1 MTDDKGVGEGPLQR
15 APLRMAAYYYSFSPT
30 GIYEIDRIL
39 SAAACAGKA
48 FHNTD
53 CWTEECE
60 PYDGHV
66 GDNPRDWIQNAAN
79 DCATVFN
86 AIYGAGR
93 KAERER
99 NWKTVAELCGVNP
112 AERRP
117 CIEKVEEKFWCP
129 VCVCAGKI
137 RGGQDGK

>member
-99 NWKTVAELCGVNP
+99 CLEIARGFSSCEGIAQKIAKE
-112 AERRP
+112 
-117 CIEKVEEKFWCP
+117 IEE
-129 VCVCAGKI
+129 A
-137 RGGQDGK
+137 QDGK

>member
-99 NWKTVAELCGVNP
+99 CAKIAEDHALLLNSPGEAAACREVAEM
-112 AERRP
+112 
-117 CIEKVEEKFWCP
+117 
-129 VCVCAGKI
+129 I
-137 RGGQDGK
+137 RGGQDGE